1 MPRQKLKPI
10 REKMLTVK
18 TNMEV
23 MQTLLKRA
31 PSKVAFKATVAR
43 HLMIISLGL
52 RGLTL
57 LQEEGPWA
65 PVMVLDQGSAL
76 GQDREQE
83 LELEVTK

>member
-1 MPRQKLKPI
+1 
-10 REKMLTVK
+10 MLTVK

-43 HLMIISLGL
+43 HPMIISPGL
-52 RGLTL
+52 RGRTL

-83 LELEVTK
+83 LELVVTK